1 MKKIFKIILLS
12 LIINTATAAILD
24 DVVVLDI
31 THGKEN
37 VELKLQVKNG
47 PKDSFFIVDVVKND
61 KDSFAKL
68 ALVLKKLKNRDDF
81 KLSLNI
87 PSFSAAPSGS
97 YYRSDSVT
105 FSGNAL
111 VGHK

>member
-1 MKKIFKIILLS
+1 M
-12 LIINTATAAILD
+12 AAKLE

-37 VELKLQVKNG
+37 VELKLQAKNG
-47 PKDSFFIVDVVKND
+47 PKDSYFIVDVVKND

-68 ALVLKKLKNRDDF
+68 AIVLKKLKNRDNF

-87 PSFSAAPSGS
+87 PSFSMTPSGS
-97 YYRSDSVT
+97 YYRSDSVD
-105 FSGNAL
+105 FSGIATEDSAKT
-111 VGHK
+111 H